1 MERALACTTPEPA
14 RACPLTHSRR
24 LLELPPR
31 SISPRERDQAQAL
44 YEEAAAQGD
53 TDSWWPRRLRAV
65 VEAHDGARPLPAAP
79 AELHVIRLDDFVI
92 ATNPFEL
99 FLDYGLQIKARS
111 PAAQTVVVQLA
122 GRGFYLPT
130 ARAVAAGGYG
140 AMPAVSA
147 AGPEAGASL
156 VEETLAMIDEAFPV
170 ADGPTGGEN

>member
-65 VEAHDGARPLPAAP
+65 VEAHDGSRPLPAVP

-99 FLDYGLQIKARS
+99 FLDYGLQIR
-111 PAAQTVVVQLA
+111 PAARQRRPWSSSW
-122 GRGFYLPT
+122 RGGVSISQQPAPWRPADTGPCRPSRRLVPR
-130 ARAVAAGGYG
+130 RA
-140 AMPAVSA
+140 PAWSRK
-147 AGPEAGASL
+147 PW
-156 VEETLAMIDEAFPV
+156 P
-170 ADGPTGGEN
+170 